1 MKGPK
6 PRRTATRRVLPYRLP
21 LRGRLTL
28 VTTLVFLVL
37 GSGLVLLNWLSAQQ
51 LIEDNRYLVVPAV
64 ETVPVQPVDPA
75 APNTT
80 AAPLPTDPTLPD
92 TDVAPALVTT
102 PAEAFED
109 FQDQVLTQVLTR
121 SLLLLLVFT
130 ALAAL
135 LAWWAARRSL
145 HRLTQVTS
153 AARRI
158 STGSSLDERLG
169 LAGPHDEV
177 RELGDTFDAMLDRLD
192 RTFDAQRQFTAH
204 ASHELRTPLTLQR
217 TALEIPLA
225 QGRVPDDLKPA
236 LQSALDAN
244 ARTER
249 LIVSLLTLARGESGT
264 RASHPVDLAD
274 AARHAVEDLS
284 EEARTAGVRVT
295 TTLAPAPVA
304 GDPAL
309 LAQVALNLLANA
321 VRHNHPGGTAT
332 ITTGTLSG
340 RAYLEAA
347 NSGPTLEQ
355 RDIPALFEP
364 FQRGQ
369 GRPGKGFGLGLA
381 VVRAITLSHGG
392 TITATPRPGGGIT
405 VRVDLP
411 RRAAM
416 PTAVDSEL

>member
-1 MKGPK
+1 MTGQELRRPSA
-6 PRRTATRRVLPYRLP
+6 RRTLPHRLP

-28 VTTLVFLVL
+28 MTTLVFLVL
-37 GSGLVLLNWLSAQQ
+37 GGGLLLLNWLSARQ

-64 ETVPVQPVDPA
+64 ATVPVQPVDPA
-75 APNTT
+75 LPDTT
-80 AAPLPTDPTLPD
+80 AAPLPTAPVSPAPPD
-92 TDVAPALVTT
+92 TGVPAT
-102 PAEAFED
+102 PLSPAQGFED

-121 SLLLLLVFT
+121 SRVLLLVFT
-130 ALAAL
+130 AFAAL

-145 HRLTQVTS
+145 HRLTQVTA

-158 STGSSLDERLG
+158 STGSSLDERLD
-169 LAGPHDEV
+169 LTGPHDEV
-177 RELGDTFDAMLDRLD
+177 RELGDTFDVMLDRLD

-236 LQSALDAN
+236 LRRALGAN

-264 RASHPVDLAD
+264 RTSHPVDLAD
-274 AARHAVEDLS
+274 TARDAVADLA
-284 EEARTAGVRVT
+284 EEARAARVHVT

-321 VRHNHPGGTAT
+321 VRHNHPDGTAT
-332 ITTGTLSG
+332 LTTATRGEH
-340 RAYLEAA
+340 AFLEVT
-347 NSGPTLEQ
+347 NSGPVLDHQ
-355 RDIPALFEP
+355 DVPALFEP
-364 FQRGQ
+364 FRRGP
-369 GRPGKGFGLGLA
+369 GRPGDGFGLGLA

-392 TITATPRPGGGIT
+392 TVTATPRPGGGIT

-411 RRAAM
+411 LRAATRS
-416 PTAVDSEL
+416 PA